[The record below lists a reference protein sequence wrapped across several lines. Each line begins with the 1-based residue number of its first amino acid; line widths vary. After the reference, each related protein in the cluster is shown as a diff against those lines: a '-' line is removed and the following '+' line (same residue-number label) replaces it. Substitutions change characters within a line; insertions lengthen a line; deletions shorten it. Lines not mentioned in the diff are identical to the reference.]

1 MFKGISLWMISDD
14 WNWNDDRPCRQPKRS
29 WNRRK
34 SGDAAR
40 SLQVGECTN
49 RTLLLFNVRKSTT
62 FLIVPHSVVPQGE
75 TNQ

>member
-1 MFKGISLWMISDD
+1 MISDD

-40 SLQVGECTN
+40 SLKVEKKNQS
-49 RTLLLFNVRKSTT
+49 NVAT
-62 FLIVPHSVVPQGE
+62 FQCP
-75 TNQ
+75 

>member
-40 SLQVGECTN
+40 SLKVEKKNQS
-49 RTLLLFNVRKSTT
+49 NVAT
-62 FLIVPHSVVPQGE
+62 FQCP
-75 TNQ
+75 